1 MRVGFRSPDD
11 FTGVL
16 IDCENDGAISRSA
29 TQSTRRGAWG
39 EPAKAVRQ
47 PHIASDDEQV
57 FVDIRR
63 VAGALCD
70 KTRDREIVHIILSPD
85 QLPGEPVQL
94 GQVAGDVI
102 EVEIRTLESRSG

>member
-11 FTGVL
+11 LTGVL
-16 IDCENDGAISRSA
+16 IDRKNDGAISRSA
-29 TQSTRRGAWG
+29 TQSTRRGPWG

-47 PHIASDDEQV
+47 PHIASDNEQV
-57 FVDIRR
+57 SLDIRR
-63 VAGALCD
+63 VAGALRD

-85 QLPGEPVQL
+85 QLPREPVQL

-102 EVEIRTLESRSG
+102 EVEMRTLDGRSG